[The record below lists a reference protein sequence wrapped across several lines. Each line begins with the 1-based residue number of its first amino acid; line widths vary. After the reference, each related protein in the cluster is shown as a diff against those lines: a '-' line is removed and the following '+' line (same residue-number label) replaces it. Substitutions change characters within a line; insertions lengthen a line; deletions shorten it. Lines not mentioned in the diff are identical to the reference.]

1 MRSTRR
7 ARCARRRG
15 REARGSDRDRTA
27 RLRSRSRVG
36 RASTCGRA
44 SSGGGHHGT
53 SALVG
58 SDKRPFAAKSRTRF
72 ALLGGKK
79 RFRDGAKTRANF
91 LTRRFT
97 GLFLSVIQ
105 SRKSP
110 KRRSVAAESDKAP
123 AEPPEPPVSERR
135 VGAFSVFEQSAAARV
150 ARRAH
155 HPARS
160 LRRRPPNETAHAN
173 VGPSSPFPSRARST
187 RRARTFSFTRA
198 LRRVPTLIV
207 VFSEITFPSR

>member
-15 REARGSDRDRTA
+15 REARGSDRDRTT

-44 SSGGGHHGT
+44 SSGGGHHRT

-72 ALLGGKK
+72 ACWAKK
-79 RFRDGAKTRANF
+79 SVSGPEKTRANF

-97 GLFLSVIQ
+97 SLFLSVNPVSQI
-105 SRKSP
+105 P
-110 KRRSVAAESDKAP
+110 KTTFCGGRERKAP
-123 AEPPEPPVSERR
+123 AGAPEPPVSERR

-207 VFSEITFPSR
+207 VSEITFPSR

>member
-15 REARGSDRDRTA
+15 REARGSDRDRTT

-72 ALLGGKK
+72 ALLGGKA
-79 RFRDGAKTRANF
+79 FSGPEAKTRANF

-97 GLFLSVIQ
+97 SLFLSVNPVSQI
-105 SRKSP
+105 P
-110 KRRSVAAESDKAP
+110 KTTFCGGRERKAP
-123 AEPPEPPVSERR
+123 AGAPEPPVSERR